1 MICSIILY
9 VISIIITFIIG
20 LISVKK
26 LSDSIYVKDFIFI
39 ILISLIPCGFV
50 FWILMWF
57 VAWVETSDFTNKK
70 LF

>member
-9 VISIIITFIIG
+9 VISLVITFIIG

-26 LSDSIYVKDFIFI
+26 LNNSIYVKDLIFI
-39 ILISLIPCGFV
+39 ISISLIPCGFV
-50 FWILMWF
+50 FWILMWLLD
-57 VAWVETSDFTNKK
+57 WVETSDFTNKK